1 MKRYKKD
8 IEERLFPVY
17 KMFDVDVKNINDELS
32 IGDLG
37 LDSLDVIEFGLEIED
52 TFDIIFQTG
61 EITFQSTHKDI
72 VELIESKLS

>member
-1 MKRYKKD
+1 MKESKKK
-8 IEERLFPVY
+8 IEERLFPIY
-17 KMFDVDVKNINDELS
+17 ESFDIDFQNIDDNTS

-52 TFDIIFQTG
+52 TFDIIFQIG

-72 VELIESKLS
+72 VELIELKLS